1 MTTRL
6 EEYSK
11 KFKEEEGLY
20 YYLTILSLLEG
31 VPVYELDLELKLQE
45 KLENYEA
52 CYGIKK
58 AIDEADYKTYSELKL
73 IALELDNK
81 YNL

>member
-1 MTTRL
+1 MNTPL
-6 EEYSK
+6 KESS

-20 YYLTILSLLEG
+20 YYLTLLSLLEG
-31 VPVYELDLELKLQE
+31 VSIYDLELELNFQE

-52 CYGIKK
+52 CSGIKK
-58 AIDEADYKTYSELKL
+58 AMDEADYKTYSELKL
-73 IALELDNK
+73 IALELDDK

>member
-6 EEYSK
+6 GESSK

-31 VPVYELDLELKLQE
+31 VSVYELDLELKFQE

-52 CYGIKK
+52 CSGIKK

-73 IALELDNK
+73 IALELDSK